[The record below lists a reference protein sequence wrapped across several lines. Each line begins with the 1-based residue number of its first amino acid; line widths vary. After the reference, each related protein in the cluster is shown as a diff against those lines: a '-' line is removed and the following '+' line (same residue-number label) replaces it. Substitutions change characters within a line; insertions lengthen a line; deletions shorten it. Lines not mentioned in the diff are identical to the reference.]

1 MIGGRDIHV
10 AFTDAA
16 EELDE
21 ILATVRIYADDDGDL
36 TGNREI
42 LLFLLVTSL
51 LAVAVTLGGAFVV
64 SRPERAAVLTGY
76 KFLAPSFVVLLIF
89 VLTPVLFSLYLSFH
103 SWNVVSSAKPF
114 VGLDNFEAL
123 LSDRYFWTAFLN
135 TVIYSLHVPIG
146 MALALLLAVLMNQNI
161 RGGRIL
167 RSLYFLPSVSSFVA
181 VALVWKWLYHPQFG
195 LFNYG
200 LGILGIPPLDWLA
213 HPSTALVSV
222 MLLSIWMTVGYQMI
236 IFLAGLQGI
245 PGELYEAARVDGAGT
260 IRRFWH
266 VTVPLLQPT
275 TFFVLVTSVI
285 ASFQV
290 FTLIYV
296 MTQGGPVRSTDV
308 VVFHIYQNAW
318 EYLRMGYASA
328 MSWVLFLVI
337 LAATWLQFRF
347 AGRNISY
354 G

>member
-1 MIGGRDIHV
+1 
-10 AFTDAA
+10 
-16 EELDE
+16 
-21 ILATVRIYADDDGDL
+21 
-36 TGNREI
+36 
-42 LLFLLVTSL
+42 
-51 LAVAVTLGGAFVV
+51 
-64 SRPERAAVLTGY
+64 
-76 KFLAPSFVVLLIF
+76 
-89 VLTPVLFSLYLSFH
+89 
-103 SWNVVSSAKPF
+103 
-114 VGLDNFEAL
+114 
-123 LSDRYFWTAFLN
+123 
-135 TVIYSLHVPIG
+135 
-146 MALALLLAVLMNQNI
+146 
-161 RGGRIL
+161 
-167 RSLYFLPSVSSFVA
+167 
-181 VALVWKWLYHPQFG
+181 
-195 LFNYG
+195 
-200 LGILGIPPLDWLA
+200 
-213 HPSTALVSV
+213 
-222 MLLSIWMTVGYQMI
+222 
-236 IFLAGLQGI
+236 
-245 PGELYEAARVDGAGT
+245 VDGAGT